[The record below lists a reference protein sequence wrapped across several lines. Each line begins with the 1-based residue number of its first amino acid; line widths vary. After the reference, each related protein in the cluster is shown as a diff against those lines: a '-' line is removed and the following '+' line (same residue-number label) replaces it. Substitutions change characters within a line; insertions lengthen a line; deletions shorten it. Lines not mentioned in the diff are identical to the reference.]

1 MIDSVLFKDVFSTAQ
16 MREIWDDYSIVQNW
30 LDIEVAL
37 AESQAELGIIP
48 KPIAEEIAKK
58 AKVANLDLDVV
69 RADVNRV
76 GHSLVPVLRELQRK
90 CEGKA
95 GEYIHM
101 GPTTQDIIDTGFMMA
116 AKKAFAIIYD
126 DLYAVEGYL
135 LDLVEKHKDTI
146 MAGRTHSV
154 QALPITFGYKA
165 AVWASEVHRHLERMK
180 ECMAR
185 DFAGQLSG
193 AVGTLASF
201 GQHAFEI
208 QERVMRKLGLMVPD
222 ICWQASRDR
231 VVSIVNVLAL
241 VAGTLGKIGNEV
253 VTLQK
258 TEFSELEEP
267 WAQGNV
273 GSSTMPHKRNPNA
286 GEGMYSLSKI
296 VKANLLMMHESMI
309 QEHERDGAHWK
320 IEWVALPEAFLLTG
334 GILAKSKK
342 VLKDLNVNSTKMLEN
357 LNVLKGLLLSEPVM
371 FHLGEKI
378 GKQTAHEVVY
388 QISMKAFQEGG
399 SFRDYL
405 LNDDR
410 VNKHMT
416 AAEID
421 RLLDPYAYTG
431 YSREIA
437 ERVLAKG
444 RAARC
449 RRSLDFG
456 KR

>member
-1 MIDSVLFKDVFSTAQ
+1 MPSHMIDSVLFRDVFSTAQ
-16 MREIWDDYSIVQNW
+16 MRDIWDDNSIVQNW

-48 KPIAEEIAKK
+48 KQVAVEIAKK

-69 RADVNRV
+69 RADINRV

-95 GEYIHM
+95 GEYIHL

-116 AKKAFAIIYD
+116 AKKAFAVIYD

-146 MAGRTHSV
+146 MAGRTHSQ

-165 AVWASEVHRHLERMK
+165 AIWASEVHRHLERMK
-180 ECMAR
+180 ECMSR
-185 DFAGQLSG
+185 DFVGQLSG

-201 GQHAFEI
+201 GPHAFEL
-208 QERVMRKLGLMVPD
+208 QERVMQRLGLMVPD
-222 ICWQASRDR
+222 ICWHVSRDR
-231 VVSIVNVLAL
+231 IVSIVNVLAM
-241 VAGTLGKIGNEV
+241 VAGTLGKVGNEV

-267 WAQGNV
+267 WAEGNV

-286 GEGMYSLSKI
+286 GEGMHSLSKI
-296 VKANLLMMHESMI
+296 VKANLLMIHESLI
-309 QEHERDGAHWK
+309 EEHERDGATWK
-320 IEWVALPEAFLLTG
+320 IEWVALPEAFILTG
-334 GILAKSKK
+334 AILAKSKK
-342 VLKDLNVNSTKMLEN
+342 VLKDLGVNSAKMLDN

-371 FHLGEKI
+371 LCLGEKI

-388 QISMKAFQEGG
+388 QVSMKTFQEGC
-399 SFRDYL
+399 SFKESL
-405 LNDDR
+405 LKDPR
-410 VNKHMT
+410 VNKHIT
-416 AAEID
+416 AEELD
-421 RLLDPYAYTG
+421 RLLDPYAYKG

-437 ERVLAKG
+437 ERVLEQGRKA
-444 RAARC
+444 RAAAAR
-449 RRSLDFG
+449 
-456 KR
+456 